1 MACGLENVVRLIEQ
15 FRVSKSDVRYLGR
28 ITGADGKEM
37 FPGQFLEFLSDLKF
51 NCDVDAI
58 PEGSIVFPNEPLLR
72 ITGPIIECQ
81 LLETAFLNFINFETL
96 VATKAAR
103 LSLATGGEPVIE
115 FGLRRAQGTDGGVT
129 ASRAAF
135 VGGCAGTSNVL
146 AGKMYGIPIK
156 GTHAHSWVMAFENE
170 LEAFEAYA
178 EALPNNCVF
187 LVDTYNTL
195 KGVENAVKVGKGLL
209 AKGHKLLGIRLDS
222 GDLAYLSIEAR
233 KILDASGFEDAVI
246 LASNDLDENVIVSLK
261 AQGAKIDL
269 WGVGTRLVTAYDQPA
284 LGGVY
289 KLSAIREPGG
299 DWEPKLKLS
308 EQAVKVST
316 PGIQQVRRFE
326 RNGEYIGDVIYDE
339 ALHGPKEFV
348 AVDPFD
354 FTRRKTMP
362 ADAQGKDLLVPIFR
376 KGKRVYELPS
386 VFEVQSRARRELG
399 KIHAGIKRFVNPH
412 EYRVGLE
419 QSLHELKTKLI
430 LKARGLE

>member
-1 MACGLENVVRLIEQ
+1 
-15 FRVSKSDVRYLGR
+15 
-28 ITGADGKEM
+28 
-37 FPGQFLEFLSDLKF
+37 
-51 NCDVDAI
+51 
-58 PEGSIVFPNEPLLR
+58 
-72 ITGPIIECQ
+72 
-81 LLETAFLNFINFETL
+81 
-96 VATKAAR
+96 
-103 LSLATGGEPVIE
+103 
-115 FGLRRAQGTDGGVT
+115 
-129 ASRAAF
+129 
-135 VGGCAGTSNVL
+135 
-146 AGKMYGIPIK
+146 MYGIPIK

-178 EALPNNCVF
+178 EALPNNCVI

-195 KGVENAVKVGKGLL
+195 KGVENAVKVGKRLL

-233 KILDASGFEDAVI
+233 KILDAAGFDDAVI

-316 PGIQQVRRFE
+316 PGMQQVRRFE
-326 RNGEYIGDVIYDE
+326 KNGEYIGDVIYDE
-339 ALHGPKEFV
+339 ALHRPKEFV
-348 AVDPFD
+348 AVDPLD

-362 ADAQGKDLLVPIFR
+362 ADARWQDLLAPIFR
-376 KGKRVYELPS
+376 KGKRVYESSS
-386 VFEVQSRARRELG
+386 VFEIQSRARRELG
-399 KIHAGIKRFVNPH
+399 KFHAGIKRFVNPH
-412 EYRVGLE
+412 EYPVGLE

-430 LKARGLE
+430 LKARGLK